1 MAWNTVTE
9 GGVMKTKGGDIKMAA
24 TKKGKKAPVKK
35 PAPKK
40 K

>member
-1 MAWNTVTE
+1 
-9 GGVMKTKGGDIKMAA
+9 MKTKGGDIKMAA

-35 PAPKK
+35 PATKK